1 MKDEVLFMPDFQ
13 ETSNASQKLVEM
25 LNSKVFGQSEIIELV
40 VIAVICNEHALL
52 TGAPGVAKT
61 TLVRNLAAA
70 LGNKYKRI
78 QFTPDL
84 TPFDILG
91 GDTIQYDEKNPELKK
106 IVFSPGPIFSPFI
119 LADEINR
126 ASPRT
131 QSALLEA
138 MQERQVSIGGISRPL
153 PKPFYVF
160 ATQNPIENEGTF
172 PLPEAQLD
180 RFLLNLEI
188 PYPDF
193 EAEVKVAAMTKE
205 TTDLPPAPFAEILLN
220 SRQVVEKVKI
230 SEPLLHGIVRIVRN
244 TRPHDSKLN
253 VAKEYL
259 DFGASPRAT
268 QALLISA
275 KAFALLKGK
284 NEVEFEHIT
293 EVAPAVLRHRCI
305 MNFRSLS
312 EKRSATSIINQIVQE
327 TIL

>member
-1 MKDEVLFMPDFQ
+1 MPDFQ
-13 ETSNASQKLVEM
+13 ETSDASQKLIEL
-25 LNSKVFGQSEIIELV
+25 LNSKVFGQSEIIEHV

-61 TLVRNLAAA
+61 TLVRNLASA
-70 LGNKYKRI
+70 LGSSYKRI

-91 GDTIQYDEKNPELKK
+91 GDTIQFDDKDPNLKK
-106 IVFSPGPIFSPFI
+106 ITFSPGPIFSPFI

-138 MQERQVSIGGISRPL
+138 MQERQVSLGGVSRPL
-153 PKPFYVF
+153 PSPFYVF

-193 EAEVKVAAMTKE
+193 DSEVKVATLPKKIE
-205 TTDLPPAPFAEILLN
+205 DLKAAPFAEVLL
-220 SRQVVEKVKI
+220 RARPIVENI
-230 SEPLLHGIVRIVRN
+230 SISKELLHGVVRIVRN
-244 TRPHDSKLN
+244 TRPQESKLM

-268 QALLISA
+268 QALLIAS
-275 KAFALLKGK
+275 KALALIRGK
-284 NEVEFEHIT
+284 KEVQFENIA

-312 EKRSATSIINQIVQE
+312 EKRSSTSIVNQIVQE

>member
-1 MKDEVLFMPDFQ
+1 MKDFQ
-13 ETSNASQKLVEM
+13 EITQASAKLSEL
-25 LNSKVFGQSEIIELV
+25 LNSKVFGQKEIIEQIVLTV
-40 VIAVICNEHALL
+40 LCNGHALL

-61 TLVRNLAAA
+61 TLVRNLAKA
-70 LGNKYKRI
+70 LGCGYKRI

-91 GDTIQYDEKNPELKK
+91 GYTIQFDDKDPDLKK
-106 IVFSPGPIFSPFI
+106 IGFTPGPIFAPFI

-138 MQERQVSIGGISRPL
+138 MQERQVSIEGISRPL
-153 PKPFYVF
+153 PKPFFVF

-193 EAEVKVAAMTKE
+193 DSEVKIASLSQME
-205 TTDLPPAPFAEILLN
+205 NDLDAIPLVSILLEARRVIEN
-220 SRQVVEKVKI
+220 VPIKDD
-230 SEPLLHGIVRIVRN
+230 LLQGIVRIVRN
-244 TRPHDSKLN
+244 TRPLESKLS
-253 VAKEYL
+253 VARDYL

-268 QALLISA
+268 QALLIAS
-275 KAFALLKGK
+275 KAFAVIRGQK
-284 NEVEFEHIT
+284 EVQFENVI
-293 EVAPAVLRHRCI
+293 EIAPAVLRHRCI
-305 MNFRSLS
+305 VNFRSLA
-312 EKRSATSIINQIVQE
+312 EKRSVSNIVNQIVQE
-327 TIL
+327 TVL